1 VPRGGRCLH
10 PNCDSGPCK
19 QLTDAE
25 LTPGPEDLAVA
36 KQLIADGFEQVSA
49 KYRRVAR
56 VPPDYPTAEDLI
68 KPEMLHTPQGE
79 ELADWWRGHCRFQ
92 VPRSPDAEVRE
103 LTLKQFRA
111 FQQLARRRIP

>member
-1 VPRGGRCLH
+1 
-10 PNCDSGPCK
+10 
-19 QLTDAE
+19 
-25 LTPGPEDLAVA
+25 
-36 KQLIADGFEQVSA
+36 
-49 KYRRVAR
+49 
-56 VPPDYPTAEDLI
+56 
-68 KPEMLHTPQGE
+68 MLHTPQGE